1 MVRVCHDASSAI
13 VGSEE
18 VESMSDRQLE
28 ILFMYEWPKKHHGHD
43 IDAFQGLGGLLYQMK
58 KEMDEVASAKEHR
71 DKSSPEERQRQV
83 DGDRS
88 DPHLVQLDALAQEL
102 AEMELRGL
110 LTEATFMPDWK
121 TELGEGEEIYV
132 EVES

>member
-28 ILFMYEWPKKHHGHD
+28 ILVMYEWPKKHQGHD
-43 IDAFQGLGGLLYQMK
+43 LDAFQGLGGLLYQMK
-58 KEMDEVASAKEHR
+58 REMEELENAKEHL
-71 DKSSPEERQRQV
+71 DKSSPEERQLQV
-83 DGDRS
+83 DGDRT
-88 DPHLVQLDALAQEL
+88 DPHLVQLDALALEL
-102 AEMELRGL
+102 REMEVKGL
-110 LTEATFMPDWK
+110 LKEATFMPDWK

-132 EVES
+132 EVE